1 MIRDRPKPPPKTV
14 PIRVR
19 RAYTGATLQA
29 PPPETAFPSP
39 PLPGYAPPPLW
50 QGPPQGAA
58 PESSIQA
65 GVDFR
70 YAGFWIRALAY
81 VIDAVLINVVAFVL
95 GLVFAIVAVIVNPN
109 VVADSQSTTFNIA
122 DQLVGLLISFG
133 YFAGLWTLNGA
144 TYGQRWLG
152 MRVVDVATFQ
162 PPRPAQAALRWLG
175 LMLSFVALCIG
186 VIWVAF
192 DPQKQGWMDKLAG
205 TVVIRR

>member
-1 MIRDRPKPPPKTV
+1 MIRDRLIRPQSTLAVHTLGAALQSPPPDT
-14 PIRVR
+14 P
-19 RAYTGATLQA
+19 
-29 PPPETAFPSP
+29 FPSP
-39 PLPGYAPPPLW
+39 PVQGYYAPPPVW
-50 QGPPQGAA
+50 QGPPPPAYV
-58 PESSIQA
+58 PEAQLQA

-70 YAGFWIRALAY
+70 YAGFWIRVLAY
-81 VIDAVLINVVAFVL
+81 LIDAVLINVVAFVI
-95 GLVFAIVAVIVNPN
+95 GFVFAIVAVIVNPN
-109 VVADSQSTTFNIA
+109 VVADSQSTAFNIA

-152 MRVVDVATFQ
+152 MRVVDAATFQ

-175 LMLSFVALCIG
+175 LMLSFLALCIG

-205 TVVIRR
+205 TLVIRR